1 MDHEHLP
8 REPGGRSEDRPVD
21 PDAVARL
28 ERLGATSRPADAA
41 PLVRPRAPRSNL
53 VTTAGAILL
62 VLGLFVGAVAILFI
76 APGEGMELQGATV
89 SASTAMVLF
98 LALAALYLLTG
109 ALVLVRHPVGR
120 PLGMLIGALGLVIGV
135 AQLSS
140 AGLNAIPTVVVG
152 AFVIYALAVAG
163 AEFRRG

>member
-1 MDHEHLP
+1 MDHEHPP
-8 REPGGRSEDRPVD
+8 REPGGRPEDRPVD

-28 ERLGATSRPADAA
+28 ERLGATPRSAAAA

-53 VTTAGAILL
+53 VTTAGAILF

-76 APGEGMELQGATV
+76 APGEGMELLGAAL
-89 SASTAMVLF
+89 SASTALIVF

-109 ALVLVRHPVGR
+109 VLVLVRHPIGR
-120 PLGMLIGALGLVIGV
+120 PLGMVIGV
-135 AQLSS
+135 LGLLIGIAQLSS
-140 AGLNAIPTVVVG
+140 SGLNAIPTVVVG
-152 AFVIYALAVAG
+152 AFLIYALAVAG